1 MELQTKEKIIF
12 ALVRKNGQ
20 TFTELLENANTNR
33 ESLSNW
39 LTTLQREGLIKK
51 DDRLYYFSTKIKNP
65 LLLSLKES
73 YTMAKQ
79 LDGFIDKMEK
89 IKNPFPPCSKVIN
102 QTIKLQALLKLER
115 YASPKLTKREK
126 LEFDLFDDT
135 FDAVL
140 ESLFDILRKDPRKT
154 KNLKMTL
161 FKTIFNQK
169 LS

>member
-1 MELQTKEKIIF
+1 MLETKEKIIF

-20 TFTELLENANTNR
+20 TFTELLQNAKTNH
-33 ESLSNW
+33 ESLSRGLN
-39 LTTLQREGLIKK
+39 TLKKENLIKQ
-51 DDRLYYFSTKIKNP
+51 DDRLYYFSTKKKNP
-65 LLLSLKES
+65 LLLSLNES

-89 IKNPFPPCSKVIN
+89 TENPFPPCSKVIN
-102 QTIKLQALLKLER
+102 QTLKLQTLLKVER
-115 YASPKLTKREK
+115 YTSPKLTKREK
-126 LEFDLFDDT
+126 LEFDIFNDI

-140 ESLFDILRKDPRKT
+140 ELLFKILLKDPRKT
-154 KNLKMTL
+154 KNLKMVL